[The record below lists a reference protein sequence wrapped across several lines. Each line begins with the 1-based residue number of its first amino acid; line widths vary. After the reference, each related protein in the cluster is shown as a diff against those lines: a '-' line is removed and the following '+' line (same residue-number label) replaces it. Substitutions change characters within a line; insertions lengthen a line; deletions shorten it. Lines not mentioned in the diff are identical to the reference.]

1 MKVLLIVLLVLAAGF
16 FIWFI
21 ANVIRFGVQTWLE
34 LSDED
39 KEEVAKQLYE
49 NSMDDGFYDF

>member
-1 MKVLLIVLLVLAAGF
+1 MKVLLVVLLILAAGF

-21 ANVIRFGVQTWLE
+21 ANVIRFAVQTWLE

-39 KEEVAKQLYE
+39 KEEVAKHLCE
-49 NSMDDGFYDF
+49 NSMNDGFYDF